1 MIMAGT
7 LHIFR
12 RNVSN
17 GPSLYQVNY
26 TIDSRSYA
34 KVLESETQLR
44 EFLFENVSLA
54 QADIDT
60 VWEELRSGSAIIE
73 GVEMSYNETNAN
85 GMIEAP
91 SDF

>member
-1 MIMAGT
+1 MAGT

-17 GPSLYQVNY
+17 GPSLYQLNY
-26 TIDSRSYA
+26 TIDSRTYA
-34 KVLESETQLR
+34 KVLDGESQLR
-44 EFLFENVSLA
+44 EFLFENLSLA
-54 QADIDT
+54 AADIDT
-60 VWEELRSGSAIIE
+60 VWQELGTGSAIIE
-73 GVEMSYNETNAN
+73 GVEMSYNEANAN

>member
-1 MIMAGT
+1 MPGT

-17 GPSLYQVNY
+17 GPSLYQLNY
-26 TIDSRSYA
+26 TIDSRTYA
-34 KVLESETQLR
+34 KVLESEPQLR
-44 EFLFENVSLA
+44 EFLFESLSL
-54 QADIDT
+54 QPADIDA
-60 VWEELRSGSAIIE
+60 VWDELRAGSTTIE
-73 GVEMSYNETNAN
+73 GVELSYNQANAN

>member
-1 MIMAGT
+1 MAGT

-17 GPSLYQVNY
+17 GPSLYQLNY

-34 KVLESETQLR
+34 KVVDGEAQLR
-44 EFLFENVSLA
+44 EFLFENISLA
-54 QADIDT
+54 PADIDT

-73 GVEMSYNETNAN
+73 GVEMSYNKANIN